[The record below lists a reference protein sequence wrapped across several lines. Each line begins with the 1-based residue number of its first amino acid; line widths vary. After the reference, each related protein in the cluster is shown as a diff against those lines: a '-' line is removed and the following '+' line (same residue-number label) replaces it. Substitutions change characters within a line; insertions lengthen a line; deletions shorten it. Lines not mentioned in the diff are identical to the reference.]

1 MQISTCQLNNYKSF
15 KASDELKFTPGFN
28 VIVGRNNVGKS
39 ALIEAL
45 SARLSSIPH
54 RSLDTV
60 KKADS
65 PINPQSTAT
74 LTFVVEPE
82 ECVSILAKA
91 GEFHIPNIGNQTV
104 QQTAD
109 QFLNYVTHQIPFRCT
124 FANGNIPNAELVGFG
139 NGYGK
144 TNTNIKFRYDLNADQ
159 FELTNNQLVGV
170 GNERT
175 FAHHLATG
183 LRDRIYV
190 FHAERLNVGQCRIG
204 TNAVLHPNAQN
215 LAEVLQL
222 LQSNVAR
229 FARFNKDLSTVFPEI
244 QQITVRPVDK
254 ENVRILVWSVDPNT
268 EREDL
273 AVPLTDC
280 GTGIGQVL
288 AVLYVVTNSDSPRT
302 IIIDEPQSFLHPGAI
317 RKLFDIFKRYPQ
329 HQFIISTHSP
339 AAVTAANPK
348 TLILLRRE
356 GNESKSEV
364 LNVNETGELRF
375 FLSEIGAR
383 LSDVFGAD
391 NILWV
396 EGRTEEVCF
405 RLIVEQ
411 VLKQELLGTEII
423 GVKHTGDF
431 QGRNAKAVPEIYERL
446 SKGRGLLPP
455 ALAFAFD
462 REGHTNKSM
471 QEMEQTCR
479 GLHFLPRT
487 MYENYLLNPAAIAAV
502 LSEADAGRPAAV
514 TEQEINDWLKGLKS
528 RKLGYSAGSDD
539 WIKKVDAARMLDEM
553 FSDLSSTRVCYD
565 KVKHGVK
572 LTEWIIK
579 NSPTDFAELAAFL
592 GPLLKKQR

>member
-1 MQISTCQLNNYKSF
+1 MQISTCQINNYKSF

-65 PINPQSTAT
+65 PINQQSTAT
-74 LTFVVEPE
+74 LTFIVEPE
-82 ECVSILAKA
+82 ECVSILAKEGHFFVPGNEHQNADLTA
-91 GEFHIPNIGNQTV
+91 G
-104 QQTAD
+104 
-109 QFLNYVTHQIPFRCT
+109 QFLDYVSKPVTLRCR
-124 FANGNIPNAELVGFG
+124 FADGNFSNTEMVGFVKG
-139 NGYGK
+139 SK
-144 TNTNIKFRYDLNADQ
+144 DRKMQFHYDLDIGQ
-159 FELTNNQLVGV
+159 FKMTQSGVSGTSENQAFASYLAHGLQA
-170 GNERT
+170 RT
-175 FAHHLATG
+175 
-183 LRDRIYV
+183 YV
-190 FHAERLNVGQCRIG
+190 FRAERLNVGQCRIG
-204 TNAVLHPNAQN
+204 TNAVLKSDAQN

-222 LQSNVAR
+222 LQSNVSR

-254 ENVRILVWSVDPNT
+254 ENVRILVWSVNPDT

-288 AVLYVVTNSDSPRT
+288 AMLYVVTNSDSPRT

-356 GNESKSEV
+356 GNETKSEV
-364 LNVNETGELRF
+364 LNVNETGELRL

-423 GVKHTGDF
+423 GVKQTGDF

-514 TEQEINDWLKGLKS
+514 TEQETNDWLNGLKS
-528 RKLGYSAGSDD
+528 RKLGYSASSDD
-539 WIKKVDAARMLDEM
+539 WFKKADAARMLDEM
-553 FSDLSSTRVCYD
+553 FSDLSATRVCYD

-572 LTEWIIK
+572 LTEWIIR
-579 NSPTDFAELAAFL
+579 NSPADFAELAAFL
-592 GPLLKKQR
+592 SPLLKKQR